1 MTRQP
6 AIHLRSPLP
15 VTVKAKPHLK
25 IDWEE
30 PVEGFDRAV
39 AFGAVE
45 FGPLDM
51 GDVVEEDK
59 VRNPVNPDPGNRL
72 SAIKMLLFLYD
83 LGVMGNDVLMTVEAL
98 FHRRNPRVGGALHAG
113 MAKPAGNLLH
123 PGMDPVAEVNG
134 LLGADISLRIEIV
147 KVGHGGKEDAQ
158 NPQPNITVLWP
169 DLMLFHRF
177 PSSKVHEIK
186 ASPSLRG
193 AA

>member
-1 MTRQP
+1 MARQP
-6 AIHLRSPLP
+6 AVELRSPLP
-15 VTVKAKPHLK
+15 VAVDAETHLEIDRNKPVQGAH
-25 IDWEE
+25 
-30 PVEGFDRAV
+30 RTV

-59 VRNPVNPDPGNRL
+59 VRNPVNPDPRNRL

-98 FHRRNPRVGGALHAG
+98 FHRGNPRVGGALHAG

-123 PGMDPVAEVNG
+123 PGMDPVAEENG

-147 KVGHGGKEDAQ
+147 KVAVGSYKATASSYKELV
-158 NPQPNITVLWP
+158 T
-169 DLMLFHRF
+169 RF
-177 PSSKVHEIK
+177 GVKPEYARKLLGVVEKS
-186 ASPSLRG
+186 
-193 AA
+193 